1 MNLHDYSLDVGK
13 AFDKIFHCLV
23 IIALEQLG
31 VQGKYFNTTEAIY
44 NMLTDNITLHGE
56 KYVAIPLNQ
65 EQDMAVYCLS
75 IVYIYFK
82 SLSNNTAESIKGI
95 QIEKEKSNCLYLK
108 MI

>member
-1 MNLHDYSLDVGK
+1 
-13 AFDKIFHCLV
+13 
-23 IIALEQLG
+23 
-31 VQGKYFNTTEAIY
+31 
-44 NMLTDNITLHGE
+44 MLTDNITLHGK

-82 SLSNNTAESIKGI
+82 SLSNNTTENIKGI

-108 MI
+108 MM